1 MPGIADGG
9 VLVLVTGQLLVRLR
23 GESRQPFPLVVL
35 ERARSLLLLTYHA
48 LGTSQQDNG

>member
-23 GESRQPFPLVVL
+23 GESRQPFPQLVP
-35 ERARSLLLLTYHA
+35 ERARSLLLLTYNT
-48 LGTSQQDNG
+48 LRTPQQDNG